1 MFQLILYKFVENALQ
16 QIMLKFLYIISLLLV
31 IFNSISFLYEPSE
44 IYKILGHMLFFP
56 TIGLVYGFL
65 RDWQFGKIDQRIFL
79 VCLIGCIGDGIIFFV
94 LNEKGEFLQL
104 VSAFFVH
111 FIFINIFRNEGA
123 YVFNIAKINI
133 LKVLVPA
140 LIVFFFFGFVL
151 LPVLP
156 NVLYFMVIFY
166 AIEVAILVVIGYFR
180 PVSENEYWLVAV
192 GVTLLLLKD
201 ILYSYF
207 FFVFK
212 SNQHLLYIP
221 FYIFNA
227 SAYFLII
234 YGIAIN
240 QNTNKEVHEKISI
253 KLIINII
260 HSLFKKKIKSNIFD
274 SIFLK

>member
-1 MFQLILYKFVENALQ
+1 
-16 QIMLKFLYIISLLLV
+16 MLKFLYTITLLLV

-56 TIGLVYGFL
+56 TTGLVYGFL

-79 VCLIGCIGDGIIFFV
+79 ICLIGCFGDGIIFFV

-104 VSAFFVH
+104 ASTFFVH
-111 FIFINIFRNEGA
+111 FIFINVFRNEGA
-123 YVFNIAKINI
+123 YVFNIARINI
-133 LKVLVPA
+133 LKVLIPA

-151 LPVLP
+151 LPLLP

-180 PVSENEYWLVAV
+180 PVSEKKYWLVAV
-192 GVTLLLLKD
+192 GVTLILLKD

-212 SNQHLLYIP
+212 SNLHLLYIP

-227 SAYFLII
+227 LAYFLII
-234 YGIAIN
+234 YGIALN
-240 QNTNKEVHEKISI
+240 QNANREVFEKISI
-253 KLIINII
+253 KLIISSV
-260 HSLFKKKIKSNIFD
+260 HSVFKKKLKSNIFE
-274 SIFLK
+274 SVFL